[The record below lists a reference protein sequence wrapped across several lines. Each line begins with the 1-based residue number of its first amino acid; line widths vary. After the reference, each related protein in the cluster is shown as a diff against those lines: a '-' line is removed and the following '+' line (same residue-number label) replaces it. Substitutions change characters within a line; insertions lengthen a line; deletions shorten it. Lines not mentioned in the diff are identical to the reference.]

1 MIKAFRH
8 WRENLPDDD
17 ATFAEQRA
25 SMVRYEKLIV
35 AMRKDLGISNWMLE
49 DGDLLRTIWSDFDA
63 PAPELLGAED
73 RRAA

>member
-1 MIKAFRH
+1 
-8 WRENLPDDD
+8 
-17 ATFAEQRA
+17 
-25 SMVRYEKLIV
+25 
-35 AMRKDLGISNWMLE
+35 MRKDLGISNWMLE